1 MAWLHKTAGDRLV
14 MTITLKYNF
23 IFGQDAISPVEK
35 SCPNWPPPDDFP
47 ITLDNSGKAVSFF
60 GDHVWKFKSNRGR
73 DVNINLERNESH
85 PLFIDSVNIKLFKTV
100 LAWWLWRC
108 PLPVSVSSIQS
119 RASCLSKIFVR
130 CTQSGISAADLYKHS
145 QTADHLKTKSA
156 YYLKKTLPLLHL
168 IYENR
173 KSVGFYLLT
182 PFEIEKYF
190 ALASLP
196 ESKQTPYIPPR
207 IWKYQITRLKEF
219 IDDYHTAKA
228 GINGLYKECLNLYL
242 EHYQSWEYAFAPVKA
257 RKRRNTPFDH
267 SRGGVRFDDL
277 ARKHGV
283 EKILQKWLYGSGAS
297 LMGPGKGVT
306 ALTRYLGMA
315 SRLGIA
321 YILNFTTMRIDE
333 AWSLRRDCL
342 KKEID
347 PDFGEFWM
355 LAGETTK
362 LFQDS
367 DARWIT
373 SPTVEPAIQ
382 MMVEI
387 SHLRESAAKVNPN
400 VPDDL
405 DAIHGH
411 YLILRSF
418 EPWASPVE
426 KTLSALVHYDS
437 YASLSWYYPKLFEK
451 DQLRLTAE
459 DISVARFITPTLDD
473 EKYKINEPWLFA
485 WHQLRR
491 TGAVNMQA
499 SGLVSLSSLQYAMK
513 HQSKF
518 QSLYYAHG
526 FSKLIFNE
534 ESRNEYIKAAYE
546 TRAIKLMELAEK
558 RFTSPYG
565 DGRRDTLIAPITSSD
580 RKKLLDAAKK
590 GTIVMREVLLGVC
603 LNKEHCTKGG
613 IDNIVYCGGGHGKG
627 ACADLL
633 FDKAKLIPVMQLK
646 AETELLLE
654 NAQNPSPYHAALTA
668 QIKAAENAIFN
679 MELL

>member
-1 MAWLHKTAGDRLV
+1 MA
-14 MTITLKYNF
+14 ITLRYNF
-23 IFGQDAISPVEK
+23 IFGQEPISPVEK
-35 SCPNWPPPDDFP
+35 SCAHWPPPDDFP
-47 ITLDNSGKAVSFF
+47 ITLDKSGQAVSFF
-60 GDHVWKFKSNRGR
+60 GDFVWKFRSHRGR
-73 DVNINLERNESH
+73 DVNINLVRSESH
-85 PLFIDSVNIKLFKTV
+85 RLFIDFVNTKLFKTI

-108 PLPVSVSSIQS
+108 PSPISVSSIGS
-119 RASCLSKIFVR
+119 RASFLSKIFIR
-130 CTQSGISAADLYKHS
+130 CTQSGISAADLYKHP
-145 QTADHLKTKSA
+145 QIAAYLETQSA
-156 YYLKKTLPLLHL
+156 YYLKKILPLLHL
-168 IYENR
+168 IYENQE
-173 KSVGFYLLT
+173 SIGFYLL
-182 PFEIEKYF
+182 PPSKIEKYF
-190 ALASLP
+190 ALTSLP

-228 GINGLYKECLNLYL
+228 GINGLYKECLDLYL
-242 EHYQSWEYAFAPVKA
+242 EHYKTWEFAFAPNRA

-267 SRGGVRFDDL
+267 PRGGVRFDDL

-283 EKILQKWLYGSGAS
+283 EQILQKWLYGSGAS

-306 ALTRYLGMA
+306 GLTRYLGMA

-342 KKEID
+342 KKEMD
-347 PDFGEFWM
+347 PVFGEFWM
-355 LAGETTK
+355 LAGEATK
-362 LFQDS
+362 LFRDS

-382 MMVEI
+382 MMVEV
-387 SHLRESAAKVNPN
+387 SLLRESAAKVNPN
-400 VPDDL
+400 VLGDL
-405 DAIHGH
+405 DVGRGH

-418 EPWASPVE
+418 EPWASPVG

-437 YASLSWYYPKLFEK
+437 YASLSWYYPQLFDK
-451 DQLRLTAE
+451 DQLRLTAD
-459 DISVARFITPTLDD
+459 DISVARLITPTLDD

-513 HQSKF
+513 HQSRF
-518 QSLYYAHG
+518 QSLYYAQG
-526 FSKLIFNE
+526 FSKIIFNE
-534 ESRNEYIKAAYE
+534 ESRNEHIKAAYE
-546 TRAIKLMELAEK
+546 TRSIKLMELADK

-565 DGRRDTLIAPITSSD
+565 DGRRNTLIAPITSSD

-590 GTIVMREVLLGVC
+590 GTIVFREVLLGVC

-654 NAQNPSPYHAALTA
+654 SAQNPSPYHTALSA

>member
-1 MAWLHKTAGDRLV
+1 

-23 IFGQDAISPVEK
+23 IFGAEAVSPAEK
-35 SCPNWPPPDDFP
+35 ACPSWPPPDDFP
-47 ITLDNSGKAVSFF
+47 VTLDTSGNTVSFF
-60 GDHVWKFKSNRGR
+60 GDSTWKFKSNHDR
-73 DVNINLERNESH
+73 DVNLNFKRIESH
-85 PLFIDSVNIKLFKTV
+85 RLFIDPTNEKLFKTI

-108 PLPVSVSSIQS
+108 PSAISVSSIQS
-119 RASCLSKIFVR
+119 RAGYLSKIFIR
-130 CTQSGISAADLYKHS
+130 CTQSGISAADLYKHARV
-145 QTADHLKTKSA
+145 TDHLKTESA

-173 KSVGFYLLT
+173 GSIGFYILPPLG
-182 PFEIEKYF
+182 IERFYG
-190 ALASLP
+190 LASPP

-207 IWKYQITRLKEF
+207 IWNYQVTRLKEF
-219 IDDYHTAKA
+219 IDDYHAAKA
-228 GINGLYKECLNLYL
+228 GVNGLYKECLDLYL
-242 EHYQSWEYAFAPVKA
+242 EYYGSWDYAFAPIKA
-257 RKRRNTPFDH
+257 RKRRSTPFD
-267 SRGGVRFDDL
+267 SRDGVRFDDL

-283 EKILQKWLYGSGAS
+283 ELTLQKWLYGSGVS
-297 LMGPGKGVT
+297 LMGPGKG
-306 ALTRYLGMA
+306 LNGLNRYLGMA
-315 SRLGIA
+315 SRVGIA

-342 KKEID
+342 KKEMD
-347 PDFGEFWM
+347 PDFGEFWV

-362 LFQDS
+362 LFRDS

-373 SPTVEPAIQ
+373 SPSVEPAIQ

-400 VPDDL
+400 IPDDL
-405 DAIHGH
+405 NSDQSH

-418 EPWASPVE
+418 EPWSAPVE
-426 KTLSALVHYDS
+426 KSLSALIHYDS
-437 YASLSWYYPKLFEK
+437 YGSLSRYYPELFDD
-451 DQLRLTAE
+451 DQLRLTTD
-459 DISVARFITPTLDD
+459 DISVARFITPSLDD
-473 EKYKINEPWLFA
+473 EKYKINKPWLFA

-513 HQSKF
+513 HQSRF
-518 QSLYYAHG
+518 QSLYYAQG

-534 ESRNEYIKAAYE
+534 DSRNEYIKAAYD

-565 DGRRDTLIAPITSSD
+565 EGRRDTLIAPITSSD
-580 RKKLLDAAKK
+580 RKKLLEAAKK
-590 GTIVMREVLLGVC
+590 GMFVLREVLLGVC

-627 ACADLL
+627 ACVDLL
-633 FDKAKLIPVMQLK
+633 FDKAKLTQVKQLK
-646 AETELLLE
+646 AEAELLLE
-654 NAQNPSPYHAALTA
+654 TAQNPSPYHASLCA
-668 QIKAAENAIFN
+668 QVKAAENAILA
-679 MELL
+679 MELP